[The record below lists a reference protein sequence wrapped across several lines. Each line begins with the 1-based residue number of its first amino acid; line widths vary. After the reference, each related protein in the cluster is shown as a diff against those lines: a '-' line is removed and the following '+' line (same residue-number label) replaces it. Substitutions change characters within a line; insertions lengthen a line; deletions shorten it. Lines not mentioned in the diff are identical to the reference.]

1 MKHDLTGRKF
11 RMLTVVS
18 EAHKAKDGHT
28 RWLCRC
34 DCGNETTVN
43 SNHLLRPN
51 GTASC
56 GCVNTEHGEAT
67 KGKVSGLYR
76 IWLTM
81 RERCNNPKSQRYAYY
96 GGRGITVCPEW
107 DSYEQFKAD
116 MGEKPKGRSLD
127 RKDNDGPYSKAN
139 CRWATPIE
147 QGSNQRNNRWIEFN
161 GEKKTLSEWA
171 RCFGRNTG
179 SLHYGIKQHGVELF
193 FNHLLRRTT

>member
-18 EAHKAKDGHT
+18 EAHKAKDGHA

-34 DCGNETTVN
+34 DCGNKTTVN
-43 SNHLLRPN
+43 SNHLLRSN
-51 GTASC
+51 GTESC
-56 GCVNTEHGEAT
+56 GCIKTEHGEAKPMT
-67 KGKVSGLYR
+67 GLYR

-81 RERCNNPKSQRYAYY
+81 RERCNNPKAQRYAYY

-107 DSYEQFKAD
+107 DSYVQFKAD

-139 CRWATPIE
+139 CRWATPTE

-161 GEKKTLSEWA
+161 GEKKILSEWA
-171 RCFGRNTG
+171 RDFGINSG
-179 SLHYGIKQHGVELF
+179 SLFYAIKQCGEQDA
-193 FNHLLRRTT
+193 FNYLLRRTT